1 MASFPNNDQNGND
14 DQQNTNRN
22 NNNNRKFGQVFV
34 NQARRN
40 KLQQG
45 VAADEEQYNR
55 YISQRPQGG
64 SGVLGGRRIENNPN
78 MDYVPDNMA
87 ILQAM
92 ETMDIDYDEAR
103 LLLIMQNEERNVV
116 GNLGGGA
123 EQRRRLLS
131 AKVRE
136 REKKKRELREKR
148 IRDAKKKKEDEIQRK
163 KDRARLKGLQNTERK
178 RQQKQWEK
186 QISRSTADKRREAR
200 LKTLDKSGSNGNLT
214 KNKVSTQ
221 ISRTF
226 NNYNNNS
233 NNNNNNNNNSRH
245 SNKKVTA
252 KESSSSNEYWKAR
265 AMELVQENQKLQH
278 QNKNMKKNIDI
289 LKLQSGQGIID
300 NANTINSTSHQ
311 IHISSEE
318 WYQLLQCDEITREM
332 ALQYLFNATEEAE
345 AGNTN
350 YPTISYAITCVKDM
364 INESTYVQDQNDNN
378 VGNMSNVNMN
388 VDNPEMTS
396 LFGKY
401 ENNEED
407 DEEEEEEQDVDME
420 QKPTPEE
427 LRALRLN
434 RYSYNNL

>member
-136 REKKKRELREKR
+136 REKKK
-148 IRDAKKKKEDEIQRK
+148 
-163 KDRARLKGLQNTERK
+163 
-178 RQQKQWEK
+178 
-186 QISRSTADKRREAR
+186 
-200 LKTLDKSGSNGNLT
+200 
-214 KNKVSTQ
+214 
-221 ISRTF
+221 
-226 NNYNNNS
+226 
-233 NNNNNNNNNSRH
+233 
-245 SNKKVTA
+245 
-252 KESSSSNEYWKAR
+252 
-265 AMELVQENQKLQH
+265 EN
-278 QNKNMKKNIDI
+278 
-289 LKLQSGQGIID
+289 
-300 NANTINSTSHQ
+300 
-311 IHISSEE
+311 
-318 WYQLLQCDEITREM
+318 
-332 ALQYLFNATEEAE
+332 
-345 AGNTN
+345 
-350 YPTISYAITCVKDM
+350 
-364 INESTYVQDQNDNN
+364 
-378 VGNMSNVNMN
+378 
-388 VDNPEMTS
+388 
-396 LFGKY
+396 
-401 ENNEED
+401 
-407 DEEEEEEQDVDME
+407 
-420 QKPTPEE
+420 
-427 LRALRLN
+427 
-434 RYSYNNL
+434 